1 MTRSTSLALTAGA
14 VGAGLL
20 LTACGGGGPAA
31 SGGALTDDKVVL
43 GVLNDQSGVYKDV
56 SGPNSKVAVE
66 MAVEDYKK
74 KYGDKAV
81 AKTIEIVTADH
92 QNKPDIANT
101 KAQEMY
107 DRQKADII
115 LDVPTSSAALAV
127 AGVAKAKK
135 KLYINIGAGST
146 ALTGAQ
152 CNKYTFHYA
161 YDTWMLAHGTGATV
175 TQAGG
180 KKWNLVYPDYAFGQD
195 MQKSFTD
202 QVTKAGGS
210 IGQTIPTPFPND
222 NFATFITKAA
232 ADNPD
237 VIGTMHAGGD
247 LINFVKQFNQSGLK
261 GKTTLAV
268 GLLFITDIHSLGVDQ
283 FEGTQFTD
291 AWYWNF
297 DDKNRAFADR
307 FMAKTKIRPT
317 FAHAANYSA
326 AMNYLEAVQ
335 ATGTDDADKVVG
347 NLEGKKIDDVF
358 LRNGEIRKEDH
369 RVIHDVYLN
378 EVKSKDEVTE
388 EWDYRRSSRP
398 SRRPRPSSP
407 STAPARCPDPWV
419 PSSSTRSRAWP
430 REASTLSRP
439 SAWPSSSA
447 SSASS
452 TSATAP
458 ATCSVRWGRALLLD
472 ELGIGFWAAL
482 AIIPVVMFAFGVF
495 IERALVHWLVALDPL
510 YNFLLTFG
518 LTLVLVDLVKR
529 RYGVS
534 GMPYE
539 PPPLLAGRIDVAG
552 VSLSTYQVFAVGFSL
567 LVCVLVWLAITRTR
581 VGMIVRAAT
590 EDAERTRALGI
601 NVGRWVTPVFGF
613 GIALAGLA
621 GVLAAPFR
629 AVTADMG
636 SNFIIILFAVVVIG
650 GLGSIIGAVVAGFLV
665 GLVEAYGQAYVP
677 ALAQVLIFVLMA
689 AVILVRPAGLF
700 GREDTA

>member
-1 MTRSTSLALTAGA
+1 MTRSTSLALSAGA
-14 VGAGLL
+14 GGAGLL
-20 LTACGGGGPAA
+20 RTACGGGGPAA
-31 SGGALTDDKVVL
+31 SGGALTDGKVVL

-56 SGPNSKVAVE
+56 SGPNSTVAVE

-81 AKTIEIVTADH
+81 AKTVEIVTADH

-135 KLYINIGAGST
+135 KLHINITAGST
-146 ALTGAQ
+146 ALSGAQ

-180 KKWNLVYPDYAFGQD
+180 KRWNLVYPDYAFGQD

-232 ADNPD
+232 ADDPD
-237 VIGTMHAGGD
+237 VIGSMHAGGD

-297 DDKNRAFADR
+297 DDQNRAFADR
-307 FMAKTKIRPT
+307 FMAKSKIRPT
-317 FAHAANYSA
+317 FAHAGNYSA

-347 NLEGKKIDDVF
+347 DLEGKKIDDVF

-388 EWDYRRSSRP
+388 EWDLQKVIK
-398 SRRPRPSSP
+398 
-407 STAPARCPDPWV
+407 TIPA
-419 PSSSTRSRAWP
+419 A
-430 REASTLSRP
+430 EA
-439 SAWPSSSA
+439 
-447 SSASS
+447 
-452 TSATAP
+452 
-458 ATCSVRWGRALLLD
+458 
-472 ELGIGFWAAL
+472 FK
-482 AIIPVVMFAFGVF
+482 PV
-495 IERALVHWLVALDPL
+495 D
-510 YNFLLTFG
+510 
-518 LTLVLVDLVKR
+518 
-529 RYGVS
+529 
-534 GMPYE
+534 
-539 PPPLLAGRIDVAG
+539 
-552 VSLSTYQVFAVGFSL
+552 
-567 LVCVLVWLAITRTR
+567 
-581 VGMIVRAAT
+581 
-590 EDAERTRALGI
+590 
-601 NVGRWVTPVFGF
+601 
-613 GIALAGLA
+613 
-621 GVLAAPFR
+621 
-629 AVTADMG
+629 G
-636 SNFIIILFAVVVIG
+636 SCT
-650 GLGSIIGAVVAGFLV
+650 
-665 GLVEAYGQAYVP
+665 
-677 ALAQVLIFVLMA
+677 M
-689 AVILVRPAGLF
+689 
-700 GREDTA
+700 